1 MLSGIGD
8 KAELSQFNIQ
18 MIVNLPDVGKNL
30 QDHVLLSNVF
40 SVNANFTNDDIGR
53 NMTLVQDDLAQW
65 ELSHSGPFASSVT
78 SEVGWLRLPKNAT
91 ILQTVNDPSSGPD
104 APHYEF
110 IFIVSLARKLPFVE
124 CR

>member
-18 MIVNLPDVGKNL
+18 TIVNLPDVGKNL